1 MSAVSSL
8 FSLLTEGS
16 YKIKRMKLQNVWNGG
31 NFLFYKH
38 FSQLFFEGDVWKT
51 NKWGETFITHM
62 VPSSDN
68 RNKNSE

>member
-1 MSAVSSL
+1 M
-8 FSLLTEGS
+8 
-16 YKIKRMKLQNVWNGG
+16 
-31 NFLFYKH
+31 
-38 FSQLFFEGDVWKT
+38 FFEGDVWKT